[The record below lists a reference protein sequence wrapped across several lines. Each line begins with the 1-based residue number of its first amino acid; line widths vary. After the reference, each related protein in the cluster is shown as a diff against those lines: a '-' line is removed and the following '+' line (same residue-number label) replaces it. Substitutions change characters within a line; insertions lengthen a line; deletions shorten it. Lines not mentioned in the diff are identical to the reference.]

1 MAKRRAA
8 KRQLITTRTDKR
20 YTRRGKRGEFRES
33 DDVGR
38 SAAADRSRRARTRS
52 TKGQGDRGDRNR

>member
-8 KRQLITTRTDKR
+8 KRQLIKTRTDKR
-20 YTRRGKRGEFRES
+20 YVRRGERGQFRES

-38 SAAADRSRRARTRS
+38 ATAADRRTKAKTRS
-52 TKGQGDRGDRNR
+52 RKGQGDRGDRNR